1 MSCASFART
10 SAGRMMKHKNKETIE
25 TGGQNRNGHQNGS
38 GRRDHDGFLKY
49 VYSVPEN
56 TRTLLHIAAKADRK
70 VADTL
75 SEVDLETLEEIPEPY
90 NNVSERGE
98 ADLAF
103 KVKGVCGEDVFFG
116 ILLEHKS
123 SPSDDILSQL
133 YRYTYEVMV
142 DKREKEFAWMPT
154 KAIVVYNGNVEWD
167 PLAEFRRKPRAKFQ
181 GRLLPFE
188 CAFVNLAEIDDRD
201 CTADD
206 NAEAAIGTLTLKYAF
221 NPAKFE
227 EMLPEIERMLRRL
240 DPARASTLVGKIEL
254 YLGEY
259 ITRTSL
265 EELKMAF
272 KSIGQRL
279 GFVSAGDERRAAVK
293 AAEKALAERLR
304 KKHEAEI
311 AAKDGEI
318 AAKDGEIAAKEAE
331 IRRLS
336 LLLAQKV

>member
-1 MSCASFART
+1 MASELHSTLERII
-10 SAGRMMKHKNKETIE
+10 SKSNVLVEKYRMLSNE
-25 TGGQNRNGHQNGS
+25 
-38 GRRDHDGFLKY
+38 
-49 VYSVPEN
+49 
-56 TRTLLHIAAKADRK
+56 KAE
-70 VADTL
+70 ADKKLADML

-90 NNVSERGE
+90 NEVSERGE

-103 KVKGVCGEDVFFG
+103 KVKGIGGEDIFFG

-142 DKREKEFAWMPT
+142 DKKDKEFAWMPT
-154 KAIVVYNGNVEWD
+154 KAIVVYNGNVKWD
-167 PLAEFRRKPRAKFQ
+167 PLAKFRQKPRARFHGKI
-181 GRLLPFE
+181 LPFE

-201 CTADD
+201 CIADD
-206 NAEAAIGTLTLKYAF
+206 NAEAAIGILTLKYAF
-221 NPAKFE
+221 DPAKFE
-227 EMLPEIERMLRRL
+227 KILPEIEQMLKL
-240 DPARASTLVGKIEL
+240 MDPSRSTTLVGKIEL

-259 ITRTSL
+259 ISRTSL

-293 AAEKALAERLR
+293 AAEKALAEKLR

-311 AAKDGEI
+311 AAKDDEI
-318 AAKDGEIAAKEAE
+318 AAKDDEIAAKDAE
-331 IRRLS
+331 NRKLRAQLS
-336 LLLAQKV
+336 ALLAQKA